1 MDATILRH
9 GYDDG
14 RCRRASGTSSF
25 FKAALLLIIVLFTC
39 SCEERKPQVDMK
51 HTVSVPTKAPEEDSR
66 KILRI
71 AVAAMISPETTRA
84 YYEDLLRL
92 IASRLGRRAVFV
104 QRRTYAEVNALVKHR
119 EVDVAFVCSGPY
131 TEGHDEFGME
141 IIAVPVVHGEK
152 VYHSY
157 IIVRHDSAFATFRAL
172 KGQKFAFV
180 DKGSNTGYLVPAYML
195 AKQGEKPETYF
206 REFFFTHSHDNSI
219 KAVADGQADGAAVD
233 SLIWEFFNTINPALT
248 ERTKIIEKSPP
259 YGIPPVVVHP
269 RLNVELKKQL
279 RQVLLSLHKD
289 REAAALLAKIQI
301 DRFAEGN
308 DAMYGT
314 VRDMSRWLAPHGGKK
329 P

>member
-1 MDATILRH
+1 MEDTIQRH
-9 GYDDG
+9 AYDER
-14 RCRRASGTSSF
+14 RCGVTSEISSF
-25 FKAALLLIIVLFTC
+25 LKAALLLIVVLFTC
-39 SCEERKPQVDMK
+39 SCENKKPQVDME
-51 HTVSVPTKAPEEDSR
+51 HTVSVATKAPQEDSR
-66 KILRI
+66 KVLRI
-71 AVAAMISPETTRA
+71 AVAAMISPETTRT

-92 IASRLGRRAVFV
+92 IARRLGRQAVFV
-104 QRRTYAEVNALVKHR
+104 QRRTYAEVNSLVKQR

-131 TEGHDEFGME
+131 TDGHDEFGME
-141 IIAVPVVHGEK
+141 IVAVPVVHGKK

-157 IIVRHDSAFATFRAL
+157 IIVHRDSAFATFGDL

-195 AKQGEKPETYF
+195 AKRGEKPETYF
-206 REFFFTHSHDNSI
+206 REFFFTQSHDNSI

-233 SLIWEFFNTINPALT
+233 SLIWEFFNTIDPALT